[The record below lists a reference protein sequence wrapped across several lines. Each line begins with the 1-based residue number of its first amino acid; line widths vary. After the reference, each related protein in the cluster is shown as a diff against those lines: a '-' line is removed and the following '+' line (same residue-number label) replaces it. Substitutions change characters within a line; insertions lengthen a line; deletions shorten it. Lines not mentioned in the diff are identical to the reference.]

1 MIYLADCSLLATSE
15 AISPQQLDKLKIH
28 PMQNNRRNLAILF
41 FTLVIV
47 MMGFG
52 MVIPILPFYIIEFGA
67 GGSAMGMLMAS
78 YAIMQFIFSPIWGS
92 ISDRIGRKPV
102 LMIGVLGF
110 GITQLIFGFSS
121 ALWMLF
127 AARILAGVLSSAT
140 LPTAMAYIGDSTTER
155 DRGGGM
161 GIIGAA
167 MGVGMVL
174 GPGIAGWM
182 ATYSLSLPFF
192 FAAALSL
199 VSLVLIYLLLPE
211 SLPAEKRQIGDS
223 FVQGPQFREM
233 WQALFTPIG
242 LLLFMAFLVSFGLT
256 NFEIVF
262 GLYAVETYGYGPQQ
276 VGGLLT
282 FIGLLS
288 AIVQGG
294 LTGPF
299 TRRWGEVAIIK
310 VSLLGSALGFVMMV
324 MARSFFAVLF
334 TMGFFIISNAM
345 LRPAV
350 SALISKRSSVG
361 QGVAMGL
368 NNSFMSLGRSVGPL
382 WAGFAYDIN
391 SGYPYWSG
399 ALIMLVGFVISLLR
413 LKPDKATSPIEG
425 VTPLVE

>member
-1 MIYLADCSLLATSE
+1 M
-15 AISPQQLDKLKIH
+15 P
-28 PMQNNRRNLAILF
+28 NNRRNLVILF
-41 FTLVIV
+41 FTLVVV

-67 GGSAMGMLMAS
+67 GGSAMGFLMAS
-78 YAIMQFIFSPIWGS
+78 YAIMQFIFSPIWGGVC
-92 ISDRIGRKPV
+92 DRIGRKPV

-110 GITQLIFGFSS
+110 ALTQLMFGFSS
-121 ALWMLF
+121 ALWMLL
-127 AARILAGVLSSAT
+127 ASRVLAGILSSAT
-140 LPTAMAYIGDSTTER
+140 LPTAMAYIGDSTSER

-182 ATYSLSLPFF
+182 ATYSLAAPFF
-192 FAAALSL
+192 FAAGLSI
-199 VSLVLIYLLLPE
+199 VSLVLIFLLLPE
-211 SLPAEKRQIGDS
+211 SLSAEKRQTSGSMI
-223 FVQGPQFREM
+223 QGLQFREL
-233 WQALFTPIG
+233 WNALFSPIG

-262 GLYAVETYGYGPQQ
+262 GLFAVETYGYGPQQ

-282 FIGLLS
+282 FIGLIS
-288 AIVQGG
+288 ALVQGG

-299 TRRWGEVAIIK
+299 TRRWGEVIIIK
-310 VSLLGSALGFVMMV
+310 ASLLGSALGFGMMV
-324 MARSFFAVLF
+324 MARSSIAVLL

-350 SALISKRSSVG
+350 SALISRRATVG

-368 NNSFMSLGRSVGPL
+368 NNAFMSLGRSVGPL
-382 WAGFAYDIN
+382 WAGFAFDLN
-391 SGYPYWSG
+391 SVYPYWSG
-399 ALIMLVGFVISLLR
+399 SVIMLVGFIVSMLR
-413 LKPDKATSPIEG
+413 LKPEEDTLLDKEMSTIQKIS
-425 VTPLVE
+425 LD

>member
-1 MIYLADCSLLATSE
+1 MDTS
-15 AISPQQLDKLKIH
+15 A
-28 PMQNNRRNLAILF
+28 MQNNRRNLAILF
-41 FTLVIV
+41 FTLVVV

-78 YAIMQFIFSPIWGS
+78 YAIMQFFFSPIWGS
-92 ISDRIGRKPV
+92 VSDRIGRKPV
-102 LMIGVLGF
+102 LMIGIFGF
-110 GITQLIFGFSS
+110 GLTQLMFGFSS

-127 AARILAGVLSSAT
+127 AARILAGILSSAT
-140 LPTAMAYIGDSTTER
+140 LPTAMAYIGDSTSAR
-155 DRGGGM
+155 DRSGGM

-182 ATYSLSLPFF
+182 ATYSLAVPFF
-192 FAAALSL
+192 FAAGLSL
-199 VSLVLIYLLLPE
+199 VSLLLIFLLLPE
-211 SLPAEKRQIGDS
+211 SLPPEKRPTEGSII
-223 FVQGPQFREM
+223 QGPQIREL
-233 WQALFTPIG
+233 WQALFSPIG

-256 NFEIVF
+256 NFESIF
-262 GLYAVETYGYGPQQ
+262 GLYAAETYSYGPQQ

-282 FIGLLS
+282 FIGLIS
-288 AIVQGG
+288 AVVQGS

-299 TRRWGEVAIIK
+299 TRRWGEVTIIK
-310 VSLLGSALGFVMMV
+310 ASLLGTALGFVMMV
-324 MARSFFAVLF
+324 MARSFLAVLF
-334 TMGFFIISNAM
+334 TTGFFVISNAM

-350 SALISKRSSVG
+350 SALISKRATIG

-382 WAGFAYDIN
+382 WAGFVYDIS

-399 ALIMLVGFVISLLR
+399 SIIMLAGFVISLLR
-413 LKPDKATSPIEG
+413 LKPEET
-425 VTPLVE
+425 TPPVEEVRSLAD

>member
-1 MIYLADCSLLATSE
+1 
-15 AISPQQLDKLKIH
+15 
-28 PMQNNRRNLAILF
+28 
-41 FTLVIV
+41 
-47 MMGFG
+47 MG
-52 MVIPILPFYIIEFGA
+52 L
-67 GGSAMGMLMAS
+67 LMAS
-78 YAIMQFIFSPIWGS
+78 FAIMQLIFSPIWGGV
-92 ISDRIGRKPV
+92 SDRIGRKPV

-110 GITQLIFGFSS
+110 ALTQLLFGLSTAF
-121 ALWMLF
+121 WMLL
-127 AARILAGVLSSAT
+127 ASRVLAGVLSSAT

-182 ATYSLSLPFF
+182 ASYSLALPFF
-192 FAAALSL
+192 FATGLSVVAL
-199 VSLVLIYLLLPE
+199 VFIFLLLPE
-211 SLPAEKRQIGDS
+211 SLPVEKRQQGGARI
-223 FVQGPQFREM
+223 QGPQVREM
-233 WQALFTPIG
+233 WKALFSPIG

-262 GLYAVETYGYGPQQ
+262 GLFAVETYGYGPQQ

-282 FIGLLS
+282 FIGLVS

-299 TRRWGEVAIIK
+299 TRRWGEVNIIK
-310 VSLLGSALGFVMMV
+310 ASLLGSALGFAMMV
-324 MARSFFAVLF
+324 MARSFIAVLL

-350 SALISKRSSVG
+350 SALISRRATVG

-368 NNSFMSLGRSVGPL
+368 NNSFMSLGRTIGPL
-382 WAGFAYDIN
+382 WAGFVYDVN
-391 SGYPYWSG
+391 VTYPYWSG
-399 ALIMLVGFVISLLR
+399 SIIMLVGFVISMFR
-413 LKPDKATSPIEG
+413 LKPEEPAIPESPQSQVADEL
-425 VTPLVE
+425 TN